1 MPKKLQIKLLSQS
14 GELLNV
20 TNCAAGQIS
29 VLRAE
34 SPSELKPYQRALSG
48 FQGKERFVILVDNTE
63 YQHEQHQLIGFGEI
77 PPHSGQTVAQYLI
90 GEGLTEGSVDSL
102 LMAFGLENC
111 TERQCSSLSLDE
123 ERRVRILGATISA
136 DKALVLNEP
145 FEPISSQWRERF
157 AEYLSEYAR
166 SKNGL
171 VVVAS
176 LSYRPDNWIDNAT
189 ISRQQVGQSLRKTI
203 GFGSHDSE
211 TTQLMNQLRD
221 QLRQEESDDRS
232 RPLAAAA
239 SFGAVATAA
248 GSGDE
253 QQTNYPSEE
262 IHAPWWQQPSAL
274 VALKGASTLGA
285 GCIGIWAALTFSG
298 VIDTNNRG
306 ASAPVTKMAAANK
319 SDQTLK
325 QIAESKGDGTAQ
337 HSAAALAGGGGA
349 NVKTALLLDK
359 YPEVIKAAL
368 LDTSRGVMGEVAMP
382 EESVQ
387 AQPAQQSGNLYSLLE
402 SASSDKPDPAGDVG
416 GSEPSYDEP
425 QSAGSWSESEQSEP
439 VDASEEEARREAIRQ
454 KFLEAIRAAAERR
467 QQDGEE

>member
-1 MPKKLQIKLLSQS
+1 MPKKLQIKMLSES

-48 FQGKERFVILVDNTE
+48 FQGKERFVMVLDNTE
-63 YQHEQHQLIGFGEI
+63 YRPEQHHLIGFGEM

-90 GEGLTEGSVDSL
+90 GEALTEGSVGSL

-111 TERQCSSLSLDE
+111 AERQCSSLSLDE

-136 DKALVLNEP
+136 EKALILNEP

-166 SKNGL
+166 TKSGL

-189 ISRQQVGQSLRKTI
+189 ISRQQVGQALRKTI

-221 QLRQEESDDRS
+221 QLRQEQSDDSS

-239 SFGAVATAA
+239 SFGAIATAT
-248 GSGDE
+248 GSADE
-253 QQTNYPSEE
+253 QEANYVPHE
-262 IHAPWWQQPSAL
+262 IHAPWWQQPFTL
-274 VALKGASTLGA
+274 VALKGASALGA
-285 GCIGIWAALTFSG
+285 GSIGIWAALTFTG
-298 VIDTNNRG
+298 VLDATDQN
-306 ASAPVTKMAAANK
+306 APARSDKTAMAT
-319 SDQTLK
+319 SPDQTLK
-325 QIAESKGDGTAQ
+325 KIAESKGDATAQ
-337 HSAAALAGGGGA
+337 HAAASLDSGSGEKI
-349 NVKTALLLDK
+349 KTALLLDK
-359 YPEVIKAAL
+359 YPEVIKVSL
-368 LDTSRGVMGEVAMP
+368 FDTSRGVMGEVAVS
-382 EESVQ
+382 EEPIQ
-387 AQPAQQSGNLYSLLE
+387 AQPAQQKSGSLYSLLE
-402 SASSDKPDPAGDVG
+402 SASSDKPETVQDFGRLESSD
-416 GSEPSYDEP
+416 DEP
-425 QSAGSWSESEQSEP
+425 QSSASWSEPSEP
-439 VDASEEEARREAIRQ
+439 VDASEEESRREAIRE

-467 QQDGEE
+467 QQEGEE